1 MHPYTNFW
9 GGFCKKKTKTNS
21 TIYKI
26 LFTTHIDKLNLNAIL
41 DTLSL
46 LLTEQE
52 SQCSKIS
59 ILRQQATES
68 N

>member
-9 GGFCKKKTKTNS
+9 GFFVKKRKPNS

-26 LFTTHIDKLNLNAIL
+26 LFTTHTDKLNLNVIL

-46 LLTEQE
+46 LLTEPE

-59 ILRQQATES
+59 ILRQQAIES

>member
-1 MHPYTNFW
+1 MHPNTNFW
-9 GGFCKKKTKTNS
+9 GVFLVKKTNS

-26 LFTTHIDKLNLNAIL
+26 LFTIHTDKLNLNAIL

-52 SQCSKIS
+52 SQCSEIS
-59 ILRQQATES
+59 ILRQQASES